1 MLLYS
6 IVLTFLEYIICGS
19 KRHHT
24 DYKGRRVFFDSMI
37 HHLQIQIGIL
47 RDELGCVIVSG
58 CGTLGR
64 NEKKTSR
71 LNISD
76 VLLEERWM
84 SILYTRYIGWDSKY
98 LLHSLRIV
106 DSSVLVVHDND
117 LSKLT
122 QWEVVGNHCF
132 FIRYKVYY

>member
-1 MLLYS
+1 M
-6 IVLTFLEYIICGS
+6 
-19 KRHHT
+19 
-24 DYKGRRVFFDSMI
+24 FFDSMI

-76 VLLEERWM
+76 VLLEE
-84 SILYTRYIGWDSKY
+84 
-98 LLHSLRIV
+98 
-106 DSSVLVVHDND
+106 
-117 LSKLT
+117 
-122 QWEVVGNHCF
+122 
-132 FIRYKVYY
+132 